1 MDRFILFIVTL
12 HEKIHELE
20 EKRISLVDEMK
31 KKETP
36 AEERERLLK
45 QVEITCLVKTVIF

>member
-1 MDRFILFIVTL
+1 MTL